1 MESEQ
6 SAGRLLYVMK
16 GRCDML
22 QIPPIAPSQIDS
34 QSRNYWYLQLNP
46 IFHGFLVVPV
56 ASGWCYQWEMALAR
70 PQTWAEPS
78 AAFLGRQQVT
88 AEEIDA

>member
-6 SAGRLLYVMK
+6 SSGRLLYVMK
-16 GRCDML
+16 GHCDML
-22 QIPPIAPSQIDS
+22 QIPPIAPSQIDY
-34 QSRNYWYLQLNP
+34 QSKL
-46 IFHGFLVVPV
+46 LVPSIESHFPWVPLVPV
-56 ASGWCYQWEMALAR
+56 ASGLCYQWEMALAR